1 MRWAAP
7 ASPRRCPTRRP
18 DRSELRAYEFEVIL
32 GQVVASPLYWIE
44 AFAST
49 RGLRYEAEADERW
62 LRAWEPYT
70 TIKVPFRYEHALS
83 ATGTHGSLSIARAV
97 LELPKHPMSPPE
109 ARAPEIG
116 SWIAIVQD
124 VRIKAQAAV
133 TSDFGSAFAEPM
145 ELVSMQR
152 RGTGD
157 AAFDHVFAAFA
168 KSDSDLQQAITP
180 SVRRLLLSWRA
191 PVHAEIRPGGFV
203 LAPVSAAADDK
214 GLTWMLQAVHL
225 FGEKATKLAT

>member
-1 MRWAAP
+1 MV
-7 ASPRRCPTRRP
+7 T
-18 DRSELRAYEFEVIL
+18 
-32 GQVVASPLYWIE
+32 PLYWIE
-44 AFAST
+44 AFASA

-83 ATGTHGSLSIARAV
+83 ATGTHGSVSIARAV
-97 LELPKHPMSPPE
+97 LELPKHPMSPPQ
-109 ARAPEIG
+109 APAPEIG
-116 SWIAIVQD
+116 TWIAIVQD
-124 VRIKAQAAV
+124 VRIEARAAT
-133 TSDFGSAFAEPM
+133 TSDFGSPFAEPL

-157 AAFDHVFAAFA
+157 AAFDHVFASFA
-168 KSDSDLQQAITP
+168 KSDSDLQHAITP
-180 SVRRLLLSWRA
+180 SVRKLLLSWRA
-191 PVHAEIRPGGFV
+191 PAHAEIRPGGFV

-214 GLTWMLQAVHL
+214 GLSWMLQAVHL